1 MDLTN
6 KDFMDA
12 RGNALPTKVQQA
24 LISSASALLT
34 GTPAATEA
42 ARKDWNSLKGADSMA
57 FRDAFQKIK
66 DKLANNGNILPMVR
80 AGLGTYESAGKP
92 QTKADK
98 ALDSIV
104 GPGTAERMKQM
115 PLKTAAE
122 KVKAHVEGKAA
133 EKKAG
138 MSEETKAKLRAAKDA
153 KVKDAKPKIEY
164 TWNRKHE
171 DVGVKVFTNHGV
183 GVIRAFDPNN
193 AAYLVYIEATE
204 TEKVVSKKGAHHK
217 AFPEHYRDRYVVDK
231 TVRTSSGAFS
241 ISRGDDVAKAI
252 NALTVE
258 QLADV
263 ASRAGLADKFA
274 TWGERNAGMQRMNL
288 GNCIRGLLKK
298 EDTAVKATQAVVYA
312 TKLPRLYQAPEKKPY
327 NKPTAEVKATNIRK
341 KIAEAETGEPA
352 KIAGKQVKAGTP
364 KKK

>member
-66 DKLANNGNILPMVR
+66 DKLAKNGNIPPMVR

-92 QTKADK
+92 LTK
-98 ALDSIV
+98 
-104 GPGTAERMKQM
+104 EKQM
-115 PLKTAAE
+115 PPKTAAE

-153 KVKDAKPKIEY
+153 KVKDAKPEIEY

-171 DVGVKVFTNHGV
+171 DVGVKVFTSHGV

-204 TEKVVSKKGAHHK
+204 TERVVSKKGAHHK